1 MDEQP
6 SARIILLVRGTLIFT
21 GLLLLVLCVGFLY
34 HWSWVIGIWPWS
46 DGNLSYR
53 FLGSIMAAIA
63 MPVIWIGWSGELAA
77 MRAGAL
83 DFALNYTGL
92 GAMVWLFQEQ
102 VSTWVTFSWTL
113 GFCILSALFNLS
125 LYQWAR
131 RLLFK
136 DTTPIPVLLRGAFLL
151 FTLVLMAVGTALIL
165 CYPYVFPWPLQPQ
178 TSIVFGWV
186 FMGASLFFLHGFIYA
201 VRGNVRGQLLGFIAY
216 DLILLIPFFEHI
228 QKVTAERQLSL
239 SVYLGVII
247 FSLGL
252 SIYYLFMHPHTRFR
266 WRHG

>member
-1 MDEQP
+1 
-6 SARIILLVRGTLIFT
+6 
-21 GLLLLVLCVGFLY
+21 
-34 HWSWVIGIWPWS
+34 
-46 DGNLSYR
+46 
-53 FLGSIMAAIA
+53 
-63 MPVIWIGWSGELAA
+63 
-77 MRAGAL
+77 
-83 DFALNYTGL
+83 
-92 GAMVWLFQEQ
+92 
-102 VSTWVTFSWTL
+102 
-113 GFCILSALFNLS
+113 
-125 LYQWAR
+125 
-131 RLLFK
+131 LLFK